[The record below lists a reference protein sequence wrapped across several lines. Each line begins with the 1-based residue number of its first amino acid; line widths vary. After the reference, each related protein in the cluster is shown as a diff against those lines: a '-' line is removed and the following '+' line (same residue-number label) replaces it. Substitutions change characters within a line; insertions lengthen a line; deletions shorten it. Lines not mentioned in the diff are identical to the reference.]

1 MDISYE
7 DIKGRC
13 LLFYLVKSGG
23 ENIKTETTQKIKIN
37 KYQNITDAIFD
48 YINNAKNMSCTNIK
62 INKSIISIDYSKELQ
77 TIIFSKAKQEFNNIG
92 KNIFKNNK
100 DIIYV
105 SNGDIKECVA
115 KIVRNTEQKRLLSL
129 HMLLFSNLDRII
141 SKGIKIA
148 SAKETKGRY
157 QNLKWDYYI
166 VFIVIN
172 RKKYIVEFDT
182 LLRERNE
189 QHFRLQRI
197 FTLNSIKKQATAT
210 GRVDKQRLDR
220 FSK

>member
-1 MDISYE
+1 MSTDY
-7 DIKGRC
+7 
-13 LLFYLVKSGG
+13 
-23 ENIKTETTQKIKIN
+23 TT
-37 KYQNITDAIFD
+37 
-48 YINNAKNMSCTNIK
+48 
-62 INKSIISIDYSKELQ
+62 ELQ
-77 TIIFSKAKQEFNNIG
+77 ATIFSKAKQEFNNIG

-129 HMLLFSNLDRII
+129 HMLLFSNLDKII
-141 SKGIKIA
+141 NKGIKIA

>member
-1 MDISYE
+1 MSSF
-7 DIKGRC
+7 
-13 LLFYLVKSGG
+13 LLLKCGG

-48 YINNAKNMSCTNIK
+48 CVNNIKNISYTNIK
-62 INKSIISIDYSKELQ
+62 INKSIMFTDYSKELQ
-77 TIIFSKAKQEFNNIG
+77 TNIFSKAKQEFNNIG
-92 KNIFKNNK
+92 KNVFKNNN

-115 KIVRNTEQKRLLSL
+115 KIIRNTEQKRLLSL
-129 HMLLFSNLDRII
+129 HMLLFSNLDKII

-166 VFIVIN
+166 VFIIIK
-172 RKKYIVEFDT
+172 REKYIVEFDT